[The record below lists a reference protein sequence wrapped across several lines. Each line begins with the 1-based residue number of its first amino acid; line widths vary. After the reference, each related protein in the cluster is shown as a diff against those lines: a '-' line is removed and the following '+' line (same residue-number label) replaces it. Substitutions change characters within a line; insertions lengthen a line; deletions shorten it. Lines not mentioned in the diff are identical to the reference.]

1 MSLKG
6 SKKVDTNRY
15 ELEITID
22 AESFGNAIREAY
34 RKGRSKINVPGFRKG
49 KAPLSIIEKM
59 YGEGVFYEDALN
71 ILYPEALESAVKEAE
86 LRFVDDKVDFDLVS
100 INKQDGVCFK
110 AIITTYPEVSLKDYK
125 GLTAEKEK
133 VSVTAAEVKAE
144 LERMAD
150 RNARV
155 IPVTDRAAAKDDI
168 VTIDFEGFTDGVAFD
183 GGKAEGY
190 ALTLG
195 SNQFIPGFE
204 DQIIGHNV
212 DDEFDVNVEFPKDYN
227 AENLAGKPA
236 VFKVKVHEIK
246 MRELPAID
254 DEFAKDVSE
263 FDTLDELKKDIKA
276 KALERK
282 TAAADAAVENQIID
296 KLVDCVEAEIPNAM
310 FENQVD
316 ESIREFDYRLRS
328 QGMDIKTYM
337 SYLGMSNPDD
347 LRANFRPQAEKS
359 VKVRMALEKIV
370 ELENIDPS
378 ADDVTAEYEKLA
390 QQYNM
395 EVDKIKAVLP
405 ESEVKKDVA
414 VTKAMDLVKE
424 SAVVSEPAKKTATKK
439 TADKAEKSETKTTA
453 KKTTSTAKK
462 TTKTTT
468 KKTEDK

>member
-22 AESFGNAIREAY
+22 AESFGNAIKEAY
-34 RKGRSKINVPGFRKG
+34 RKGRNKINVPGFRKG

-59 YGEGVFYEDALN
+59 YGESVFFEDALN
-71 ILYPEALESAVKEAE
+71 ILYPDALENAVKEAD
-86 LRFVDDKVDFDLVS
+86 LKFVDDKVDFDLVS

-110 AIITTYPEVSLKDYK
+110 ATITTYPEVNLKDYK

-144 LERMAD
+144 LEKMAD

-155 IPVTDRAAAKDDI
+155 ISVTDRAVQKDDI

-183 GGKAEGY
+183 GGKSEGY
-190 ALTLG
+190 ALTIG

-204 DQIIGHNV
+204 DQIIGHNI

-236 VFKVKVHEIK
+236 VFKVKLHEIK

-282 TAAADAAVENQIID
+282 TAAAESAVENQIID
-296 KLVDCVEAEIPNAM
+296 KLIDCLEAEIPEAM

-337 SYLGMSNPDD
+337 GYLGMQNPDD

-359 VKVRMALEKIV
+359 VNLRMALEKV
-370 ELENIDPS
+370 AELEKIEP
-378 ADDVTAEYEKLA
+378 TAEDIEAEYKKFAE
-390 QQYNM
+390 QYNM
-395 EVDKIKAVLP
+395 EADKVKAAIP
-405 ESEVKKDVA
+405 ESEIVKDIAVA
-414 VTKAMDLVKE
+414 KAMDLVKA
-424 SAVVSEPAKKTATKK
+424 SAVISEPAKKTAAKK
-439 TADKAEKSETKTTA
+439 TTEKSETKTTA
-453 KKTTSTAKK
+453 KKSTSTAKK
-462 TTKTTT
+462 TTKTASE
-468 KKTEDK
+468 KSEDK